1 MKSQHSSP
9 PHSACR
15 RIRSRRSVCYWLAGC
30 TRYITNAP
38 LASQQKIYLHSLF
51 LPAKTH
57 KCLKPARNDS
67 YPNSSEDAFNYTEKR
82 TLNFSRCVGKFSL
95 AIYSIDWNPS
105 VEKGIQIGQTTTIK
119 LSVTFWA
126 NTRPPYSWNQPLL
139 EYRKL
144 KVLQKRA
151 YFVIDEFRHSHFLFI
166 INVFQSTF
174 IKFF

>member
-1 MKSQHSSP
+1 MFNTNNKINTDSRYMHPPSRHLFQSMYYSYQTFWRLVWRYRLFVVKSQHSSP

-82 TLNFSRCVGKFSL
+82 TLNFSRCVGKF
-95 AIYSIDWNPS
+95 
-105 VEKGIQIGQTTTIK
+105 
-119 LSVTFWA
+119 
-126 NTRPPYSWNQPLL
+126 
-139 EYRKL
+139 
-144 KVLQKRA
+144 
-151 YFVIDEFRHSHFLFI
+151 
-166 INVFQSTF
+166 
-174 IKFF
+174 FFSYL